1 MQKQRLKQEQK
12 LQLSPRQIQFLGLL
26 QIPLSSLSKRIES
39 ELEENPA
46 LRRNRRIY
54 DMRKIVYYKSNNTS
68 NNKEVNTTVVKER
81 EIGLQDYLSSQ
92 LFLESL
98 STEQEKICLFIIGC
112 LDENGFL
119 SRSLLEISDD
129 ILFEYNQ
136 NIGETE
142 LIEQLRCIQSLEP
155 TGVGARNLKECLLLQ
170 LAQKKKTETQE
181 LAIKVLEDH
190 FTSFTSK
197 NFERICK
204 QLNITESTLKSVYKL
219 VASLNP
225 KPGAAYSNKEENTNY
240 ITPDFL
246 LSTNNN
252 EFQLSLNHIG
262 NRKGEIERLL
272 QDECWPTLRKGK
284 DKDAVQFLTQK
295 IENADWFANAIVQ
308 REQTLL
314 NTMNCILEIQSDFFK
329 TGDEKFLKPMKLLDV
344 AQKIKMDISTVSRVT
359 NSKYIETPFGMFLLK
374 EFFSEAYHK
383 EDGTT
388 ISTKVIKSKLV
399 EIIEKEDKK
408 NPFTDDQL
416 SEKLD
421 ELEFH
426 IARRTVSK
434 YRQQLKISSSKL
446 RREL

>member
-12 LQLSPRQIQFLGLL
+12 LQLSPKQIQFLNLL

-46 LRRNRRIY
+46 LEETEESTNEEE
-54 DMRKIVYYKSNNTS
+54 VYYKSNNTS

-112 LDENGFL
+112 LEENGFL

-252 EFQLSLNHIG
+252 EFLLSLNHIG
-262 NRKGEIERLL
+262 NRKIKSSDYYKKMLA
-272 QDECWPTLRKGK
+272 DVKKSK

>member
-12 LQLSPRQIQFLGLL
+12 LQLSPKQIQFLNLL

-46 LRRNRRIY
+46 LEETEESTNEEE
-54 DMRKIVYYKSNNTS
+54 VYYKSNNTS
-68 NNKEVNTTVVKER
+68 NNKEVTTTVVKER

-170 LAQKKKTETQE
+170 LAQKKKTETQK

-252 EFQLSLNHIG
+252 EFLLSLNHIG
-262 NRKGEIERLL
+262 NRKIKSSDYYKKMLA
-272 QDECWPTLRKGK
+272 DVKKSK

-329 TGDEKFLKPMKLLDV
+329 TGDEKFLKPMKLMDV

>member
-12 LQLSPRQIQFLGLL
+12 LQLSPKQIQFLNLL

-46 LRRNRRIY
+46 LEETEESTNEEE
-54 DMRKIVYYKSNNTS
+54 VYYKSNNTS

-252 EFQLSLNHIG
+252 EFLLSLNHIG
-262 NRKGEIERLL
+262 NRKIKSSDYYKKMLA
-272 QDECWPTLRKGK
+272 DVKKSK

>member
-12 LQLSPRQIQFLGLL
+12 LQLSPKQIQFLNLL

-46 LRRNRRIY
+46 LEETEESTNEEE
-54 DMRKIVYYKSNNTS
+54 VYYKSNNTS

-129 ILFEYNQ
+129 IIFEYNQ

-204 QLNITESTLKSVYKL
+204 ELNITESTLKSVYKL

-252 EFQLSLNHIG
+252 EFLLSLNHIG
-262 NRKGEIERLL
+262 NRKIKSSDYYKKMLA
-272 QDECWPTLRKGK
+272 DVKKSK

>member
-12 LQLSPRQIQFLGLL
+12 LQLSPKQIQFLNLL

-46 LRRNRRIY
+46 LEETDESTNEEE
-54 DMRKIVYYKSNNTS
+54 VYYKSNNTS
-68 NNKEVNTTVVKER
+68 NNKEVTTTVVKER

-170 LAQKKKTETQE
+170 LAQKKKTETQK

-252 EFQLSLNHIG
+252 EFLLSLNHIG
-262 NRKGEIERLL
+262 NRKIKSSDYYKKMLA
-272 QDECWPTLRKGK
+272 DVKKSK

-314 NTMNCILEIQSDFFK
+314 NTMNCILDIQSDFFK
-329 TGDEKFLKPMKLLDV
+329 TGDENFLKPMKLMDV

>member
-12 LQLSPRQIQFLGLL
+12 LQLSPKQIQFLNLL

-46 LRRNRRIY
+46 LEETEESTNEEE
-54 DMRKIVYYKSNNTS
+54 VYYKSNNTS
-68 NNKEVNTTVVKER
+68 NNKEVTTTVVKER

-170 LAQKKKTETQE
+170 LAQKKKTETQK

-252 EFQLSLNHIG
+252 EFLLSLNHIG
-262 NRKGEIERLL
+262 NRKIKSSDYYKKMLA
-272 QDECWPTLRKGK
+272 DVKKSK

-314 NTMNCILEIQSDFFK
+314 NTMNCILDIQSDFFK
-329 TGDEKFLKPMKLLDV
+329 TGDEKFLKPMKLMDV

>member
-12 LQLSPRQIQFLGLL
+12 LQLSPRQIQFLNLL

-46 LRRNRRIY
+46 LEEAEESTEEE
-54 DMRKIVYYKSNNTS
+54 VYYKNNNS

-112 LDENGFL
+112 LDENGLL

-142 LIEQLRCIQSLEP
+142 LLEQLRCIQSLEP
-155 TGVGARNLKECLLLQ
+155 TGVGARDLKECLLLQ
-170 LAQKKKTETQE
+170 LDQKKKTETQE

-252 EFQLSLNHIG
+252 EFLLSLNHIG
-262 NRKGEIERLL
+262 NRKIKSSDYYKKML
-272 QDECWPTLRKGK
+272 DEVKKSK

-295 IENADWFANAIVQ
+295 IENADWFTNAIVQ

-314 NTMNCILEIQSDFFK
+314 NTMNCILEIQSEFFK

>member
-12 LQLSPRQIQFLGLL
+12 LQLSPKQIQFLNLL

-46 LRRNRRIY
+46 LEETEESTNEEE
-54 DMRKIVYYKSNNTS
+54 VYYKSNNTS

-252 EFQLSLNHIG
+252 EFLLSLNHIG
-262 NRKGEIERLL
+262 NRKIKSSDYYKKMLA
-272 QDECWPTLRKGK
+272 DVKKSK

-399 EIIEKEDKK
+399 EIIKKEDKK

>member
-12 LQLSPRQIQFLGLL
+12 LQLSPKQIQFLNLL

-46 LRRNRRIY
+46 LEETEESTNEEE
-54 DMRKIVYYKSNNTS
+54 VYYKSNNTS

-204 QLNITESTLKSVYKL
+204 QLNITERTLKSVYKL

-252 EFQLSLNHIG
+252 EFLLSLNHIG
-262 NRKGEIERLL
+262 NRKIKSSDYYKKMLA
-272 QDECWPTLRKGK
+272 DVKKSK

>member
-12 LQLSPRQIQFLGLL
+12 LQLSPKQIQFLNLL

-46 LRRNRRIY
+46 LEETEESTNEEE
-54 DMRKIVYYKSNNTS
+54 VYYKINNTS
-68 NNKEVNTTVVKER
+68 NNKEINTTVVKER

-170 LAQKKKTETQE
+170 LAQKKKTETQK

-252 EFQLSLNHIG
+252 EFLLSLNHIG
-262 NRKGEIERLL
+262 NRKIKSSDYYKKMLA
-272 QDECWPTLRKGK
+272 DVKKSK

-329 TGDEKFLKPMKLLDV
+329 TGDEKFLKPMKLMDV

>member
-12 LQLSPRQIQFLGLL
+12 LQLSPKQIQFLNLL

-46 LRRNRRIY
+46 LEETEESTNEEE
-54 DMRKIVYYKSNNTS
+54 VYYKSNNTS

-119 SRSLLEISDD
+119 GRSLLEISDD

-142 LIEQLRCIQSLEP
+142 LIEQLRCIQSLEH

-252 EFQLSLNHIG
+252 EFLLSLNHIG
-262 NRKGEIERLL
+262 NRKIKSSDYYKKMLA
-272 QDECWPTLRKGK
+272 DVKKSK

>member
-12 LQLSPRQIQFLGLL
+12 LQLSPKQIQFLNLL

-46 LRRNRRIY
+46 LEEVEDSTNEEE
-54 DMRKIVYYKSNNTS
+54 VYYKNNNASNH
-68 NNKEVNTTVVKER
+68 KEVNSTVIKER

-92 LFLESL
+92 LFLENL
-98 STEQEKICLFIIGC
+98 SEEEEKICLFIIGC

-129 ILFEYNQ
+129 LLFEYNQ
-136 NIGETE
+136 NISEQQ
-142 LIEQLRCIQSLEP
+142 LLEQLKCIQSLEP

-170 LAQKKKTETQE
+170 LTQKEKTEINNI
-181 LAIKVLEDH
+181 AIRVLENH
-190 FTSFTSK
+190 FSPFTSK
-197 NFERICK
+197 NFEKICK
-204 QLNITESTLKSVYKL
+204 ELDITEDILKSVYKL

-246 LSTNNN
+246 LSIINN

-262 NRKGEIERLL
+262 NKKVKSSDYYKKMLI
-272 QDECWPTLRKGK
+272 DIKKSK
-284 DKDAVQFLTQK
+284 DREAILFLTQK
-295 IENADWFANAIVQ
+295 IESADWFANAIIQ
-308 REQTLL
+308 RQETLL

-329 TGDEKFLKPMKLLDV
+329 SGDERYLKPMKLLDV
-344 AQKIKMDISTVSRVT
+344 AQKINMDISTVSRVT
-359 NSKYIETPFGMFLLK
+359 NSKYIETPFGVFLLK

-383 EDGTT
+383 DDGTT
-388 ISTKVIKSKLV
+388 ISTKVIKSKLL
-399 EIIEKEDKK
+399 EIVEKEDKK
-408 NPFTDDQL
+408 NPFTDDEL

-434 YRQQLKISSSKL
+434 YRQQLKIPTSKL

>member
-12 LQLSPRQIQFLGLL
+12 LQLSPKQIQFLNLL

-46 LRRNRRIY
+46 LEETDESTNEEE
-54 DMRKIVYYKSNNTS
+54 VYYKSNNTS
-68 NNKEVNTTVVKER
+68 NNKEVTTTVVKER

-170 LAQKKKTETQE
+170 LAQKKKTETQK

-252 EFQLSLNHIG
+252 EFLLSLNHIG
-262 NRKGEIERLL
+262 NRKIKSSDYYKKMLA
-272 QDECWPTLRKGK
+272 DVKKSK

-314 NTMNCILEIQSDFFK
+314 NTMNCILDIQSDFFK
-329 TGDEKFLKPMKLLDV
+329 TGDENFLKPMKLMDV
-344 AQKIKMDISTVSRVT
+344 SQKIKMDISTVSRVT

>member
-12 LQLSPRQIQFLGLL
+12 LQLSPKQIQFLNLL

-46 LRRNRRIY
+46 LEEIEESSNEEE
-54 DMRKIVYYKSNNTS
+54 VYYKRNNNTS

-98 STEQEKICLFIIGC
+98 SAEQEKICLFIIGC

-129 ILFEYNQ
+129 LLFEYNQ
-136 NIGETE
+136 IISEAE
-142 LIEQLRCIQSLEP
+142 LLEQLKCIQSLEP
-155 TGVGARNLKECLLLQ
+155 TGVGARDLKECLLLQ
-170 LAQKKKTETQE
+170 LVQKEKTETQE
-181 LAIKVLEDH
+181 IAVKVLEDH
-190 FTSFTSK
+190 FSSFTSK

-204 QLNITESTLKSVYKL
+204 QLNISENRLKSVYKL

-240 ITPDFL
+240 ITADFL
-246 LSTNNN
+246 LSTSNN
-252 EFQLSLNHIG
+252 ELLLSLNHIG
-262 NRKGEIERLL
+262 NRKVKSSDYYKKMLI
-272 QDECWPTLRKGK
+272 DVKK
-284 DKDAVQFLTQK
+284 SNDKEAVQFLTQK
-295 IENADWFANAIVQ
+295 IENADWFANAIIQ

-314 NTMNCILEIQSDFFK
+314 NTMNCILEIQSEFFK

-383 EDGTT
+383 KDGTT
-388 ISTKVIKSKLV
+388 ISTKVIKNKLL

-421 ELEFH
+421 ESEFH

-434 YRQQLKISSSKL
+434 YRQQLNISSSKL

>member
-12 LQLSPRQIQFLGLL
+12 LQLSPRQIQFLNLL

-46 LRRNRRIY
+46 LEEAEESTEEE
-54 DMRKIVYYKSNNTS
+54 VYYKNNNS

-112 LDENGFL
+112 LDENGLL
-119 SRSLLEISDD
+119 SRSLFEISDD

-136 NIGETE
+136 NISETE
-142 LIEQLRCIQSLEP
+142 LLEQLRCIQSLEP
-155 TGVGARNLKECLLLQ
+155 TGVGARDLKECLLLQ
-170 LAQKKKTETQE
+170 LDQKKKTETQE

-252 EFQLSLNHIG
+252 EFLLSLNHIG
-262 NRKGEIERLL
+262 NRKIKSSDYYKKML
-272 QDECWPTLRKGK
+272 DEVKKSK

-295 IENADWFANAIVQ
+295 IENADWFTNAIVQ

-314 NTMNCILEIQSDFFK
+314 NTMNCILEIQSEFFK

>member
-12 LQLSPRQIQFLGLL
+12 LQLSPKQIQFLNLL

-46 LRRNRRIY
+46 LEETEESTNEEE
-54 DMRKIVYYKSNNTS
+54 VYYKSNNTS

-197 NFERICK
+197 NFKRICK

-252 EFQLSLNHIG
+252 EFLLSLNHIG
-262 NRKGEIERLL
+262 NRKIKSSDYYKKMLA
-272 QDECWPTLRKGK
+272 DVKKSK

-408 NPFTDDQL
+408 SPFTDDQL
-416 SEKLD
+416 SEKLE

>member
-12 LQLSPRQIQFLGLL
+12 LQLSPKQIQFLNLL

-46 LRRNRRIY
+46 LEETDESTNEEE
-54 DMRKIVYYKSNNTS
+54 VYYKSNNTS
-68 NNKEVNTTVVKER
+68 NNKEVTTTVVKER

-170 LAQKKKTETQE
+170 LAQKKKTETQK

-252 EFQLSLNHIG
+252 EFLLSLNHIG
-262 NRKGEIERLL
+262 NRKIKSSDYYKKMLA
-272 QDECWPTLRKGK
+272 DVKKSK

-314 NTMNCILEIQSDFFK
+314 NTMNCILDIQSDFFK
-329 TGDEKFLKPMKLLDV
+329 TGDEKFLKPMKLMDV

>member
-12 LQLSPRQIQFLGLL
+12 LQLSPKQIQFLNLL

-46 LRRNRRIY
+46 LEETEESTNEEE
-54 DMRKIVYYKSNNTS
+54 VYYKSNNTS

-119 SRSLLEISDD
+119 SRRLLEISDD

-252 EFQLSLNHIG
+252 EFLLSLNHIG
-262 NRKGEIERLL
+262 NRKIKSSDYYKKMLA
-272 QDECWPTLRKGK
+272 DVKKSK

>member
-12 LQLSPRQIQFLGLL
+12 LQLSPKQIQFLNLL

-46 LRRNRRIY
+46 LEETEESTNEEE
-54 DMRKIVYYKSNNTS
+54 VYYKSNNTS

-181 LAIKVLEDH
+181 LTIKVLEDH

-204 QLNITESTLKSVYKL
+204 KLNITESTLKSVYKL

-252 EFQLSLNHIG
+252 EFLLSLNHIG
-262 NRKGEIERLL
+262 NRKIKSSDYYKKMLA
-272 QDECWPTLRKGK
+272 DVKKSK

-314 NTMNCILEIQSDFFK
+314 NTMNCILAIQSDFFK

-374 EFFSEAYHK
+374 EFFLKLS
-383 EDGTT
+383 
-388 ISTKVIKSKLV
+388 ICPKVSSNKSNWGSFAKALA
-399 EIIEKEDKK
+399 
-408 NPFTDDQL
+408 
-416 SEKLD
+416 
-421 ELEFH
+421 
-426 IARRTVSK
+426 IATRCF
-434 YRQQLKISSSKL
+434 
-446 RREL
+446 

>member
-12 LQLSPRQIQFLGLL
+12 LQLSPRQIQFLNLL

-46 LRRNRRIY
+46 LEEAEESTEEE
-54 DMRKIVYYKSNNTS
+54 VYYKNNNNS

-142 LIEQLRCIQSLEP
+142 LLEQLRCIQSLEP
-155 TGVGARNLKECLLLQ
+155 TGVGARDLKECLLLQ
-170 LAQKKKTETQE
+170 LDQKKKTETQE

-252 EFQLSLNHIG
+252 EFLLSLNHIG
-262 NRKGEIERLL
+262 NRKIKSSDYYKKML
-272 QDECWPTLRKGK
+272 DEVKKSK

-295 IENADWFANAIVQ
+295 IENADWFTNAIVQ

-314 NTMNCILEIQSDFFK
+314 NTMNCILEIQSEFFK

>member
-12 LQLSPRQIQFLGLL
+12 LQLSPRQIQFLNLL

-46 LRRNRRIY
+46 LEEGEESTEE
-54 DMRKIVYYKSNNTS
+54 DVYYKNNNS

-119 SRSLLEISDD
+119 CRSLLEISDD

-142 LIEQLRCIQSLEP
+142 LLEQLRCIQSLEP
-155 TGVGARNLKECLLLQ
+155 TGVGARDLKECLLLQ
-170 LAQKKKTETQE
+170 LDQKKKTETQE
-181 LAIKVLEDH
+181 LAVKILEDH

-197 NFERICK
+197 NFEKICK
-204 QLNITESTLKSVYKL
+204 QLNISESTLKSVYKL

-252 EFQLSLNHIG
+252 EFLLSLNHIG
-262 NRKGEIERLL
+262 NKKIKSSDYYKKMLGEV
-272 QDECWPTLRKGK
+272 KKSK

-295 IENADWFANAIVQ
+295 IENADWFANAIIQ

-314 NTMNCILEIQSDFFK
+314 NTMNCILEIQSEFFK
-329 TGDEKFLKPMKLLDV
+329 TGEEKFLKPMKLLDV

-388 ISTKVIKSKLV
+388 ISTKVIKGKLV

>member
-12 LQLSPRQIQFLGLL
+12 LQLSPKQIQFLSLL

-46 LRRNRRIY
+46 LEELEEPTNEEE
-54 DMRKIVYYKSNNTS
+54 VYYKNNNSSNP
-68 NNKEVNTTVVKER
+68 KEVNTTVVKER

-92 LFLESL
+92 LFLENL
-98 STEQEKICLFIIGC
+98 SDEEEKICLFIIGC

-129 ILFEYNQ
+129 LLFEYNQ
-136 NIGETE
+136 SISEQQ
-142 LIEQLRCIQSLEP
+142 LLEQLKCIQSLEP

-170 LAQKKKTETQE
+170 LAQKEKTELQNIAVRIIE
-181 LAIKVLEDH
+181 NH
-190 FTSFTSK
+190 FSSFTSK
-197 NFERICK
+197 NFEKICK
-204 QLNITESTLKSVYKL
+204 ELDITEDTLKAVYKL
-219 VASLNP
+219 VSSLNP
-225 KPGAAYSNKEENTNY
+225 KPGAAFSNKEENTNY

-246 LSTNNN
+246 LSIANN
-252 EFQLSLNHIG
+252 EFQLSLNYIG
-262 NRKGEIERLL
+262 NKKVKSSDYYKKMLI
-272 QDECWPTLRKGK
+272 DIKKSK
-284 DKDAVQFLTQK
+284 DKEAVQFLTQK
-295 IENADWFANAIVQ
+295 IESADWFANAIIQ
-308 REQTLL
+308 RQETLL

-329 TGDEKFLKPMKLLDV
+329 SGDEKFLKPMKLLDV
-344 AQKIKMDISTVSRVT
+344 AQKINMDISTVSRVT
-359 NSKYIETPFGMFLLK
+359 NSKYIETPFGVFLLK

-388 ISTKVIKSKLV
+388 ISTKVIKSKLL
-399 EIIEKEDKK
+399 EIIEKENKK

-416 SEKLD
+416 SEKLE

-434 YRQQLKISSSKL
+434 YRQQLKIPTSKL

>member
-12 LQLSPRQIQFLGLL
+12 LQLSPKQIQFLSLL

-46 LRRNRRIY
+46 LEELEEPTNEEE
-54 DMRKIVYYKSNNTS
+54 VYYKNNNSSNP
-68 NNKEVNTTVVKER
+68 KEVNTTVVKER

-92 LFLESL
+92 LFLENL
-98 STEQEKICLFIIGC
+98 SDEEEKICLFIIGC

-129 ILFEYNQ
+129 LLFEYNQ
-136 NIGETE
+136 SISEQQ
-142 LIEQLRCIQSLEP
+142 LLEQLKCIQSLEP

-170 LAQKKKTETQE
+170 LAQKEKTELQNIAVRIIE
-181 LAIKVLEDH
+181 NH
-190 FTSFTSK
+190 FSSFTSK
-197 NFERICK
+197 NFEKICK
-204 QLNITESTLKSVYKL
+204 ELDITEDTLKAVYKL
-219 VASLNP
+219 VSSLNP
-225 KPGAAYSNKEENTNY
+225 KPGAAFSNKEENTNY

-246 LSTNNN
+246 LSIANN

-262 NRKGEIERLL
+262 NKKVKSSDYYKKMLI
-272 QDECWPTLRKGK
+272 DIKKSK
-284 DKDAVQFLTQK
+284 DKEAVQFLTQK
-295 IENADWFANAIVQ
+295 IESADWFANAIIQ
-308 REQTLL
+308 RQETLL

-329 TGDEKFLKPMKLLDV
+329 SGDEKFLKPMKLLDV
-344 AQKIKMDISTVSRVT
+344 AQKINMDISTVSRVT
-359 NSKYIETPFGMFLLK
+359 NSKYIETPFGVFLLK

-388 ISTKVIKSKLV
+388 ISTKVIKSKLL
-399 EIIEKEDKK
+399 EIIEKENKK

-416 SEKLD
+416 SEKLE

-434 YRQQLKISSSKL
+434 YRQQLKIPTSKL

>member
-12 LQLSPRQIQFLGLL
+12 LQLSPKQIQFLNLL

-46 LRRNRRIY
+46 LEETEESTNEEE
-54 DMRKIVYYKSNNTS
+54 VYYKSNNTS
-68 NNKEVNTTVVKER
+68 NNKEVTTTVVKER

-170 LAQKKKTETQE
+170 LAQKKKTETQK

-252 EFQLSLNHIG
+252 EFLLSLNHIG
-262 NRKGEIERLL
+262 NRKIKSSDYYKKMLA
-272 QDECWPTLRKGK
+272 DVKKSK

-314 NTMNCILEIQSDFFK
+314 NTMNCILDIQSDFFK
-329 TGDEKFLKPMKLLDV
+329 TGDENFLKPMKLMDV

>member
-12 LQLSPRQIQFLGLL
+12 LQLSPRQIQFLNLL

-46 LRRNRRIY
+46 LEEAEESTEEE
-54 DMRKIVYYKSNNTS
+54 VYYKNNNS

-142 LIEQLRCIQSLEP
+142 LLEQLRCIQSLEP
-155 TGVGARNLKECLLLQ
+155 TGVGARDLKECLLLQ
-170 LAQKKKTETQE
+170 LDQKKKTETQE

-252 EFQLSLNHIG
+252 EFLLSLNHIG
-262 NRKGEIERLL
+262 NRKIKSSDYYKKML
-272 QDECWPTLRKGK
+272 DEVKKSK

-295 IENADWFANAIVQ
+295 IENADWFTNAIVQ

-314 NTMNCILEIQSDFFK
+314 NTMNCILEIQSEFFK